1 MTQDGGLEISDCMI
15 VGAKVSK
22 NPQTAIRNCR
32 FLRPE
37 KAFQRGFFQLEPSDT
52 A

>member
-1 MTQDGGLEISDCMI
+1 MTPDGGLEISDCMI
-15 VGAKVSK
+15 VGAKFSK

-32 FLRPE
+32 FFRPE
-37 KAFQRGFFQLEPSDT
+37 KAFHPVFFQLEPSDT